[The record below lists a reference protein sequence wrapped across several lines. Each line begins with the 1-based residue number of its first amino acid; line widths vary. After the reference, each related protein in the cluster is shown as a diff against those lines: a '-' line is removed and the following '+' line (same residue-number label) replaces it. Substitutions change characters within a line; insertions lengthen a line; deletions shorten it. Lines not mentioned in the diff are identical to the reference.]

1 MTPAD
6 TGSLPPESGGG
17 AGIGPAGEVAARD
30 AGTPGRA
37 ARPQFDA
44 AILAGGLGTRLGG
57 RDKAALPV
65 AGRPLLE
72 RVLAGCVGAQRIVV
86 AGPGPVPDGVLR
98 VQEDPPG
105 GGPVAGIVAAIAQVV
120 SPWLLVLAVDQPDAA
135 RATPALVAALADD
148 PPADLLCQRDG
159 TGHPQWLLG
168 AYRTAALRSVLAGL
182 GSGHGVPVARVADGL
197 RMVEVAEGA
206 AHVGD
211 VDTWADHAAWE
222 QRLSAEQQR
231 RE

>member
-1 MTPAD
+1 VTPVGAA
-6 TGSLPPESGGG
+6 GQEPPARGQEP
-17 AGIGPAGEVAARD
+17 PAGASTR
-30 AGTPGRA
+30 T
-37 ARPQFDA
+37 QFDA
-44 AILAGGLGTRLGG
+44 VILAGGQGRRLGG

-65 AGRPLLE
+65 AGRPMLE
-72 RVLAGCVGAQRIVV
+72 RVLAGCTGAQRVVV

-105 GGPVAGIVAAIAQVV
+105 GGPVAGIVASMAQVV
-120 SPWLLVLAVDQPDAA
+120 SPWVLVLAVDQPDAA
-135 RATPALVAALADD
+135 RAVPALLAALAAD
-148 PPADLLCQRDG
+148 PAADLLCQRDS

-168 AYRTAALRSVLAGL
+168 AYRTAALHSVLTGV

-197 RMVEVAEGA
+197 RMVEVTDGA

-222 QRLSAEQQR
+222 QRLSDG
-231 RE
+231 

>member
-1 MTPAD
+1 MPSESD
-6 TGSLPPESGGG
+6 ESGADAREPTDKG
-17 AGIGPAGEVAARD
+17 ADARELDETGADARRPGEAAGAA
-30 AGTPGRA
+30 
-37 ARPQFDA
+37 FDA
-44 AILAGGLGTRLGG
+44 LILAGGQGRRLGG

-65 AGRPLLE
+65 AGQRLLD
-72 RVLAGCVGAQRIVV
+72 RVLAGCTGAGRVV
-86 AGPGPVPDGVLR
+86 LAGPGPAPEGVHR

-105 GGPVAGIVAAIAQVV
+105 GGPVAGIVAGLAQVR

-135 RATPALVAALADD
+135 RATPALVAALADE
-148 PPADLLCQRDG
+148 PEADLVCHRDA

-168 AYRTAALRSVLAGL
+168 VYRTAALREVLAGM

-197 RMVEVAEGA
+197 RMVEISDGA

-211 VDTWADHAAWE
+211 IDTWDDHAAWE
-222 QRLSAEQQR
+222 RRL